1 MSKFSE
7 NLKKLRI
14 RNGYTVVELAKKL
27 EISESSY
34 RNYENGRQEPVVTTL
49 YKMANVLHTDF
60 NGLLGGEYVSNSEVS
75 RVLEE
80 VIKDLKDLE
89 REENGKD

>member
-1 MSKFSE
+1 MSEFSE
-7 NLKKLRI
+7 NLKKLRKQ
-14 RNGYTVVELAKKL
+14 NKYTVAQLSKKL
-27 EISESSY
+27 EIGESTY

-49 YKMANVLHTDF
+49 YKMAKVLHTDF

>member
-1 MSKFSE
+1 MSNFSE

-14 RNGYTVVELAKKL
+14 RNGYTVVELAKILK
-27 EISESSY
+27 IGESTY
-34 RNYENGRQEPVVTTL
+34 RNYENARQEPVVTTL
-49 YKMANVLHTDF
+49 CKMAKVLHTDF

>member
-1 MSKFSE
+1 MSNFSD
-7 NLKKLRI
+7 NLKKLRKQ
-14 RNGYTVVELAKKL
+14 NKYSVVELAKKL

-49 YKMANVLHTDF
+49 CKMAKVLHTDF
-60 NGLLGGEYVSNSEVS
+60 NGLLGGEYVPNSEVS
-75 RVLEE
+75 KVLEE

>member
-7 NLKKLRI
+7 NLKRLRK
-14 RNGYTVVELAKKL
+14 RNGYTVVELSKKL
-27 EISESSY
+27 EIGESTY

-49 YKMANVLHTDF
+49 YKMAKVLHTDF
-60 NGLLGGEYVSNSEVS
+60 NGLLGGEYVPNSEVS